1 MHRGEGP
8 GVLPDKFK
16 LFVNKNSIKHNLLVE
31 FFTEGPPNVEFQLL
45 CIDVLGLNF
54 SKHVLK

>member
-1 MHRGEGP
+1 MHRV